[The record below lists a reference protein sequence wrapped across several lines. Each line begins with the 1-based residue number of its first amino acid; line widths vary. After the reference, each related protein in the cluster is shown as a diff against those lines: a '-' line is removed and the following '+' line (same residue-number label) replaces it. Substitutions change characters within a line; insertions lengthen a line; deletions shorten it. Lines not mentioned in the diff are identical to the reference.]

1 MNDSLTLKTV
11 EQPTWMHGALIAFS
25 HEEVEIGKVLTR
37 DGQVVFEGDP
47 TESAKIFWDCVRW
60 HGQTMLDRIAQHEAT
75 IAELRREQEAW
86 RKFTAEAKKTMDDA
100 EATIAELQRQQK
112 TDLEA
117 WCNLVMQCGLPTGH
131 ADDLQGLL
139 REAGPYFLKMSEQLA
154 RMPVC
159 AGYVTPSFMQK
170 IRFAVSVSKDHRFQ
184 HPIYIDAPAQPAS
197 DGQEEGRG

>member
-1 MNDSLTLKTV
+1 MSMYEFGHEAKALTL
-11 EQPTWMHGALIAFS
+11 EQ
-25 HEEVEIGKVLTR
+25 
-37 DGQVVFEGDP
+37 
-47 TESAKIFWDCVRW
+47 
-60 HGQTMLDRIAQHEAT
+60 RIAQH
-75 IAELRREQEAW
+75 
-86 RKFTAEAKKTMDDA
+86 

-159 AGYVTPSFMQK
+159 VGYVSDYGLMKLKKKKAASNPLT
-170 IRFAVSVSKDHRFQ
+170 VSPVTNMDYKHT
-184 HPIYIDAPAQPAS
+184 IYIDPQPEPSGANPLLTTDELAQ
-197 DGQEEGRG
+197 E